1 MQSKNVKRLVVDAS
15 VAGATGGEEATAS
28 VSINCTEFLKTF
40 RGKCTHHIVMTLEI
54 AAEWDKHQSKFAST
68 WRNLMMK
75 RQRYDLVT
83 PSVDQALR
91 DQIEETATHENQL
104 EVIRK
109 DFRLLEAA
117 LETDQTIISLDETI
131 RKHFTRAAQSVDEIQ
146 DIVWVNPDHTE
157 AEQPLDWLRDSAP
170 PEEHRKLRNQS

>member
-1 MQSKNVKRLVVDAS
+1 MQSKNFKRLVVDAS
-15 VAGATGGEEATAS
+15 VAGAAGGKEATDP
-28 VSINCTEFLKTF
+28 VSIHCTEFLETF

-54 AAEWDKHQSKFAST
+54 AEEWDKHQSKFAST

-91 DQIEETATHENQL
+91 DQIEETAPHENQL
-104 EVIRK
+104 EVMRK

-117 LETDQTIISLDETI
+117 MKTDQTIISRDRTA
-131 RKHFTRAAQSVDEIQ
+131 RQHFTQATQSVDEIR
-146 DIVWVNPDHTE
+146 DIVWVNPERTE
-157 AEQPLDWLRDSAP
+157 EQPLPWLRDGAP
-170 PEEHRKLRNQS
+170 PEAHRKLRNQS